1 MGDDHEVSALFQED
15 PKLSLS
21 LTKQGGGQALIKS
34 KPAGILC
41 GFTCFSAGA
50 AFYEGEAITLSWK
63 LNKGTT
69 RLTWSKGA
77 GTCTGT
83 SEALEG
89 SCTVSMSAAVG
100 LAATLE

>member
-1 MGDDHEVSALFQED
+1 MGEDHEVSALFEED

-21 LTKQGGGQALIKS
+21 LSKSGGGQALIKS

-41 GFTCFSAGA
+41 GFTCIEANA

-63 LNKGTT
+63 LNKGTSE
-69 RLTWSKGA
+69 LTWSEGA

-89 SCTVSMSAAVG
+89 SCAVSMSAAVG